1 MLWCIFTGLGRS
13 VFVEIVFFHAV
24 PFMLSALVGV
34 WTESPK
40 VAADPIMFV
49 SMTV

>member
-1 MLWCIFTGLGRS
+1 MFCCIVTGLGRS

-24 PFMLSALVGV
+24 PFMLSALVAV
-34 WTESPK
+34 WRESPK
-40 VAADPIMFV
+40 VAADAIMFV